1 LLVALLGLVTDG
13 YANGTS
19 YQATRLAL
27 ESGVGLPWW
36 YGFGKLAATLF
47 SSISGIPGGLFSP
60 SLSIGAALGQSVSWI
75 IPDVPMTTVFMLMM
89 AAYFAAVVQAP
100 LTSFVIVLEMTADTN
115 NALPLILVCLVSSA
129 ISRIIC
135 PTPLYHALSRTF

>member
-1 LLVALLGLVTDG
+1 
-13 YANGTS
+13 
-19 YQATRLAL
+19 
-27 ESGVGLPWW
+27 
-36 YGFGKLAATLF
+36 
-47 SSISGIPGGLFSP
+47 
-60 SLSIGAALGQSVSWI
+60 
-75 IPDVPMTTVFMLMM
+75 MLMM